1 MTTLLAPNLIA
12 ALQRH
17 ARVTLSAQV
26 SDNRTVHRAGE
37 AIAEGIL
44 AAEGGDLVGF
54 AGHSVSIGLLRLIG
68 YEGVGMMWRMRMRM

>member
-12 ALQRH
+12 PLQRH

-26 SDNRTVHRAGE
+26 SDNRAVQGAGE
-37 AIAEGIL
+37 SIAEGVL

-54 AGHSVSIGLLRLIG
+54 AGH
-68 YEGVGMMWRMRMRM
+68 GVPFRFVLCG